1 MLLQSI
7 SGSCNISR
15 QHSDSCID
23 AYSYSDASLAVLLVP
38 SIDHISNS
46 SRSGQQY
53 SDDLHRRFIFC
64 DIDLSG
70 ALEFAGP
77 RTPFHLTRQRALRV
91 SLTGPFS
98 FLLHANPLARCAASY
113 SPPNHAARR
122 RRSAPPPRTRSALP
136 PQPAPLHPC
145 SSHYAGLAARCLAST
160 HHDLCRRLPRRRA
173 TTFSQPI
180 PFL

>member
-1 MLLQSI
+1 MHRRPLVVPMPQWRFFRCPSVDSFNLVQIRSMTLRWI
-7 SGSCNISR
+7 HRRCILCTIGS
-15 QHSDSCID
+15 
-23 AYSYSDASLAVLLVP
+23 SDAL
-38 SIDHISNS
+38 
-46 SRSGQQY
+46 G
-53 SDDLHRRFIFC
+53 
-64 DIDLSG
+64 
-70 ALEFAGP
+70 FAGP

-160 HHDLCRRLPRRRA
+160 HHDLCRRLPRRRT